1 LTKIDAL
8 ILQKIGPPE
17 SIALLI
23 GIRGMKKDGI
33 RKVGIPTPPT
43 TAGLILLDS
52 RMNPM
57 VVNSVAAEVLSYP
70 HKPAGP
76 KRMNEFVLGKIRSTL
91 LTRTGTEDSSFV
103 SQFRSGRR
111 LYSCRTFRVETHA
124 NGNGNGASAYQPT
137 AIAVII
143 ERGAADSFS
152 GARVAEKYHLTT
164 REQQV
169 LLFLLEGLTSKQI
182 AERMSISTNT
192 VKAFLRLIMIKMDVS
207 TRSGIVGKAVT
218 VN

>member
-1 LTKIDAL
+1 
-8 ILQKIGPPE
+8 
-17 SIALLI
+17 
-23 GIRGMKKDGI
+23 M
-33 RKVGIPTPPT
+33 RKVGTPAPAPS
-43 TAGLILLDS
+43 AGLILLDS

-70 HKPAGP
+70 HKPAGA
-76 KRMNEFVLGKIRSTL
+76 KRLNEFVLGRIRATL
-91 LTRTGTEDSSFV
+91 LTRTGTDDSTFV
-103 SQFRSGRR
+103 AQFRSGRR
-111 LYSCRTFRVETHA
+111 LYSCRSFRVETHTNGAHA
-124 NGNGNGASAYQPT
+124 NGYSAT

-152 GARVAEKYHLTT
+152 ATRVAEKYHLTS

-169 LLFLLEGLTSKQI
+169 LLYLLEGLTSKQI
-182 AERMSISTNT
+182 AERMSISANT

-218 VN
+218 AS

>member
-1 LTKIDAL
+1 MRKET
-8 ILQKIGPPE
+8 
-17 SIALLI
+17 
-23 GIRGMKKDGI
+23 I
-33 RKVGIPTPPT
+33 RKVGIPVPPN

-70 HKPAGP
+70 HKPGA
-76 KRMNEFVLGKIRSTL
+76 KRMNDFVVGKIRTTL
-91 LTRTGTEDSSFV
+91 LAGTGTDDFV

-124 NGNGNGASAYQPT
+124 NGNGNGAHANGYQPT

-152 GARVAEKYHLTT
+152 AARVSEKYHLTT

-169 LLFLLEGLTSKQI
+169 LLYLLEGLTSKQI
-182 AERMSISTNT
+182 AERMSISANT

-218 VN
+218 IN

>member
-1 LTKIDAL
+1 MGVCGMKR
-8 ILQKIGPPE
+8 E
-17 SIALLI
+17 SISKA
-23 GIRGMKKDGI
+23 
-33 RKVGIPTPPT
+33 GIPAPPSS
-43 TAGLILLDS
+43 AGLILLDS

-76 KRMNEFVLGKIRSTL
+76 KRINEFVLGKIRTTL
-91 LTRTGTEDSSFV
+91 LTKTGTDNSSFV

-124 NGNGNGASAYQPT
+124 NGAQANGYQPT

-143 ERGAADSFS
+143 ERGSADSFS
-152 GARVAEKYHLTT
+152 AARVAEKYHLTT

-169 LLFLLEGLTSKQI
+169 LVFLQEGLTSKQI

-207 TRSGIVGKAVT
+207 TRAGIVGKAVSA
-218 VN
+218 N

>member
-1 LTKIDAL
+1 
-8 ILQKIGPPE
+8 
-17 SIALLI
+17 
-23 GIRGMKKDGI
+23 MKKEGI
-33 RKVGIPTPPT
+33 RKVDIPTPPT

-111 LYSCRTFRVETHA
+111 LYSCRTFRVETHV
-124 NGNGNGASAYQPT
+124 NGNGANGYQPT

-152 GARVAEKYHLTT
+152 GARVAEKYHLTA

-169 LLFLLEGLTSKQI
+169 LLYLLEGLTSKQI

-218 VN
+218 IN

>member
-1 LTKIDAL
+1 M
-8 ILQKIGPPE
+8 
-17 SIALLI
+17 SVC
-23 GIRGMKKDGI
+23 GMKKDAI
-33 RKVGIPTPPT
+33 PKVGLPAPPT

-70 HKPAGP
+70 HKPGA
-76 KRMNEFVLGKIRSTL
+76 KRMNEFVLGKIRTTL
-91 LTRTGTEDSSFV
+91 LAGTGTDDSSFV

-124 NGNGNGASAYQPT
+124 NGAHTNGYQPT

-152 GARVAEKYHLTT
+152 AARVAEKYHLTT

-169 LLFLLEGLTSKQI
+169 LLYLLEGLTSKQI

-218 VN
+218 IN

>member
-1 LTKIDAL
+1 
-8 ILQKIGPPE
+8 
-17 SIALLI
+17 
-23 GIRGMKKDGI
+23 MKKETI
-33 RKVGIPTPPT
+33 SKVGIPVPPT

-70 HKPAGP
+70 HKPGA
-76 KRMNEFVLGKIRSTL
+76 KRMNEFVLGKIRTTL
-91 LTRTGTEDSSFV
+91 LAKTGTDDSSFV

-124 NGNGNGASAYQPT
+124 NGHANGGTHANGYQPT

-169 LLFLLEGLTSKQI
+169 LLYLLEGLTSKQI

-218 VN
+218 IN